1 MSADATGRTSM
12 REGARRVAAAIT
24 SVLLVLVLAVVLIAV
39 L

>member
-12 REGARRVAAAIT
+12 REGARRVAVAIT
-24 SVLLVLVLAVVLIAV
+24 ALLFVLLLAVVLIAV